1 MGSCQVHAGGSRHFS
16 FVLTFGRAFKGVVML
31 VPTPYLLLL
40 LVTLLTPTFCA
51 DWSYKLGDHSGPNH
65 WEYECKKEF
74 QSPVNIVVSTSTV
87 FPALSFW
94 NYELQPATASI
105 ENNGHTVKL
114 STEPHRPRET
124 PLLSGG
130 GLPHSYKFAQIHFHW
145 GADDS
150 KGSEHLVGD
159 TQYPMEMHLVHY
171 KAVHDTIKDAL
182 VEGAYDSLAVIGIFF
197 EVSDQ
202 RNPALDLLLPYL
214 TQIKAAGTNT
224 AASPFPIS
232 SFFWGGD
239 MSSFYRYNGSLTT
252 PGCYEIVQ
260 WSVIKKPVPVTKQ
273 QLEEFRLL
281 LTKEVEPLVDNFRPP
296 QKLGTREIL
305 DVSTTST
312 DRPVDVLSAS
322 TSRILDVL
330 TSSTDKL
337 AKVMTDNAE
346 KLAGAMASNTDK
358 ITGRGGLVL
367 LLGLVTFIWT
377 EPF

>member
-1 MGSCQVHAGGSRHFS
+1 
-16 FVLTFGRAFKGVVML
+16 ML
-31 VPTPYLLLL
+31 VPTSYLLLL

-145 GADDS
+145 GAEDS

-281 LTKEVEPLVDNFRPP
+281 LTKEVEPLGGRFDLMESSQVNIRLYSVDNFRPP